1 MTMDLDTSTKKTPPV
16 WNVVKIILTVALISF
31 IFSKT
36 NLSDVV
42 KTLQNI
48 SAPWLI
54 VSIFTFVL
62 ITLLKALQYHLL
74 MRKNASYAQV
84 LNLIIWQNAVSN
96 YLLTG
101 AGIAT
106 YLAMSRVEYEV
117 KLSRSVVVFL
127 LVKIGDLIA
136 IWLTLLISA
145 VLLWR
150 QITPFRLVVLCLL
163 SVIGAVIAIF
173 LLTILLRQK
182 FIAFLMTVFSRVG
195 LLRVRFVQQALDSV
209 LSLAEAGGP
218 KMWRVL
224 SALLLNSLVYL
235 AASLAWMYANYA
247 VFGLRLEPLT
257 FIFVLALMQLV
268 SYIPIVAFGGLG
280 LSETASL
287 YLFGAFGVPS
297 SALAPVLVGARILY
311 YLLNLL
317 PLIYLPLYEFFRKNT
332 AQRLEP

>member
-1 MTMDLDTSTKKTPPV
+1 MDLDTSTPKTPPV
-16 WNVVKIILTVALISF
+16 WNVVKIILAVGLISF

-127 LVKIGDLIA
+127 LVKIGDLMA
-136 IWLTLLISA
+136 IWLTLLVSA
-145 VLLWR
+145 LLLWQ
-150 QITPFRLVVLCLL
+150 QITPFRLVVLFLL

-195 LLRVRFVQQALDSV
+195 LLRMRFVKQALDSV
-209 LSLAEAGGP
+209 LSLAEAGGS

-224 SALLLNSLVYL
+224 SALLLSSLVYL

-287 YLFGAFGVPS
+287 YLFGAFGVHS
-297 SALAPVLVGARILY
+297 SALAPVLVGTRILY